1 LIRVRGQK
9 KQDFWPGLRLRALKS
24 NDLKI
29 KVFKYFNL
37 PPAPA
42 KNLAFLPPRLG
53 FGFPANTCRQHANL
67 NI

>member
-9 KQDFWPGLRLRALKS
+9 KQDFWRGLRLRALKS

-37 PPAPA
+37 PQAPA
-42 KNLAFLPPRLG
+42 KNLAFLPPDSDSDFR
-53 FGFPANTCRQHANL
+53 PTPAANTL
-67 NI
+67 T